1 MKKVFRG
8 DNSTVAHY
16 WANKIQSEASN
27 GSNFFYEND
36 IIYSYGRHFQI
47 AKHVINENRDRA
59 VLFTQQTYSN
69 TTAKHISIVKQA
81 CNHLNVIY
89 CKSPDSTH
97 DANFA
102 HWLSMAE
109 GIAAK
114 LLKATKPEKYLNELN
129 SVRGYTEKYATFW
142 GLTIPI
148 TLRSVLDIE
157 NKEQYKNYSDNKQAV
172 LKAEEKARKTREK
185 KEHAKQLKK
194 WLSGETNRLYSRN
207 DRDYLRMNENGE
219 IETTQGVKVGL
230 VQARIF
236 WKLIKD
242 GKLSV
247 GDNIAQYTVDS
258 IGDNIKIGCHTFP
271 TDYLI
276 KFGEK
281 HLWKQSA

>member
-16 WANKIQSEASN
+16 WANKNQAEASS
-27 GSNFFYEND
+27 GGNFFYEND

-69 TTAKHISIVKQA
+69 TTAQHISIVKQA
-81 CNHLNVIY
+81 CNHLSVIY
-89 CKSPDSTH
+89 CKSPDSSH

-109 GIAAK
+109 EIAEK
-114 LLKATKPEKYLNELN
+114 LLKATKPEKYLNALN
-129 SVRGYTEKYATFW
+129 SVKGYAEKYSEFW
-142 GLTIPI
+142 QLPLPVPLESI
-148 TLRSVLDIE
+148 LDIE
-157 NKEQYKNYSDNKQAV
+157 NKEQYKSYSENKQT
-172 LKAEEKARKTREK
+172 LLQAEEKARKTREK
-185 KEHAKQLKK
+185 KEHTKQLKK
-194 WLSGETNRLYSRN
+194 WLSGETNRLYTRI

-247 GDNIAQYTVDS
+247 GDNIAQYTVDV

-281 HLWKQSA
+281 HLWRQSA

>member
-16 WANKIQSEASN
+16 WANKNQSEASN

-69 TTAKHISIVKQA
+69 TTAKHISIVRQA
-81 CNHLNVIY
+81 CNHLDVIY

-97 DANFA
+97 TDNFNY
-102 HWLSMAE
+102 WIRNAE
-109 GIAAK
+109 SIAAS
-114 LLKATKPEKYLNELN
+114 LLKAKKPEKYLNELN
-129 SVRGYTEKYATFW
+129 TIRSHANKYATFW
-142 GLTIPI
+142 GLVIPS
-148 TLRSVLDIE
+148 TLTAILDIE
-157 NKEQYKNYSDNKQAV
+157 NKDQYKNYSENKQTIID
-172 LKAEEKARKTREK
+172 AEIKLEKLRAK

-194 WLSGETNRLYSRN
+194 WLSGETHRLYTRI
-207 DRDYLRMNENGE
+207 DRDYLRMSDTGV
-219 IETTQGVKVGL
+219 ETTQGIKIGL

-247 GDNIAQYTVDS
+247 GDTIAQYTVDS
-258 IGDNIKIGCHTFP
+258 VGDNIKIGCHTFP
-271 TDYLI
+271 TNYLI

-281 HLWKQSA
+281 HLWRQSA